1 MHGDCAVVAAC
12 CGRTAFGGPTG
23 DPYLHGYTSCT
34 FSETP
39 QTAFYIEMKRT
50 RAVAESESA
59 AVISTMEALEP
70 LDGLEGFTMPT
81 AETEAARS
89 ISPGFEIMQGQSEPF
104 SEVETRALIRIRRR
118 MHDQFESSN
127 KKKGAKTLYVQ
138 LASELYEEGNGQV
151 RFFMNYFVDCLSIGV
166 AVGCLAK
173 SHGLA

>member
-1 MHGDCAVVAAC
+1 
-12 CGRTAFGGPTG
+12 
-23 DPYLHGYTSCT
+23 
-34 FSETP
+34 
-39 QTAFYIEMKRT
+39 MKRT

-81 AETEAARS
+81 PETEAARG

-104 SEVETRALIRIRRR
+104 SEAETRALIRIRRR

-127 KKKGAKTLYVQ
+127 KKKGAKALYVQ

-151 RFFMNYFVDCLSIGV
+151 RFLYRIACLR
-166 AVGCLAK
+166 A
-173 SHGLA
+173 